1 MKRTALLYAG
11 ALLASTAQA
20 DCAEDPATLAAVYRL
35 NESRAGTEDIKSRE
49 IVLWRDGRRAA
60 HEYPDS
66 QVVNLWEATRNDRLR
81 LVRYFDEYARGIEY
95 DPAEVAAGDGESAW
109 QLKRQ
114 LVPDALLESLEP
126 VSVTGTDC
134 DQSAHYEWQTDGRH
148 YQLDWLR
155 HRQLPASY
163 TLTSDKVTV
172 SWRLERLISDPAE
185 IRQAFARRDAY
196 QTTDYADIGDNE
208 SDPFLQKMINMGFV
222 EHDH

>member
-1 MKRTALLYAG
+1 MKRTALLYAC
-11 ALLASTAQA
+11 ALFATAAQA
-20 DCAEDPATLAAVYRL
+20 DCAEDPATLAAVYQL
-35 NESRAGTEDIKSRE
+35 DESRAGSGIVRSRE

-66 QVVNLWEATRNDRLR
+66 QVVNLWESTRNGRLR

-95 DPAEVAAGDGESAW
+95 DPGEVAAGEGERAW

-114 LVPDALLESLEP
+114 FVPDALLESLEP
-126 VSVTGTDC
+126 VSLSGEGC
-134 DQSAHYEWQTDGRH
+134 DQRARYEWQAEGRQ
-148 YQLDWLR
+148 YQLDWLSQ
-155 HRQLPASY
+155 RQLPASY
-163 TLTSDKVTV
+163 TLANDEVTV
-172 SWRLERLISDPAE
+172 TWRLERLIGDPVE

-208 SDPFLQKMINMGFV
+208 SDPFLQKMINQGFV